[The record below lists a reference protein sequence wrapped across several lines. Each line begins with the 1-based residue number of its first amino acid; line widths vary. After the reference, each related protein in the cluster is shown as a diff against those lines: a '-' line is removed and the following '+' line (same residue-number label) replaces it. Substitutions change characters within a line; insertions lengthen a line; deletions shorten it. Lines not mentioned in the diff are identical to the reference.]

1 MGVKLLSKF
10 LKQECNDIVKHIHL
24 SELYGKKI
32 CIDTSIYIY
41 RYKSCESMIEN
52 FYLMC
57 SIFKHYNIVPI
68 FVFDGLPPKEK
79 QKELEQR
86 RKNRYNAWV
95 QYEEMME
102 KYGNNI
108 PVTEMEKLN
117 KIKRSL
123 VKIRKNDISNLKQLF
138 DSYGI
143 QYMTAHGEAD
153 KLCAALVIKKKVD
166 AVLTEDMDLF
176 AYNCPYILRYF
187 SLANHKCLYYD
198 LNKILQKLNL
208 TKNEFQHICVL
219 SGNDY
224 YSSNKNIFYYIKLF
238 RKYKKKKIVDI
249 NFVDWLVS
257 QNILTDDDNYRVNQ
271 IIELYR
277 DINSEIKKYPYKS
290 LSYKTVDEESLKNIL
305 KKERFV
311 F

>member
-1 MGVKLLSKF
+1 MGVKLLSKL
-10 LKQECNDIVKHIHL
+10 LKQECKNVVRHIHL

-41 RYKSCESMIEN
+41 RYKTTDTMIEN

-57 SIFKHYNIVPI
+57 SIFKYYNIVPI
-68 FVFDGLPPKEK
+68 FVFDGIPPKEK
-79 QKELEQR
+79 QEELEQR
-86 RKNRYNAWV
+86 RRNRYNAWV
-95 QYEEMME
+95 QYEEMIE
-102 KYGNNI
+102 KYGKNV
-108 PVTEMEKLN
+108 PSTEVEKLN

-123 VKIRKNDISNLKQLF
+123 IKIKNNDIIILKQLF

-143 QYMTAHGEAD
+143 QYINAVGEAD
-153 KLCAALVIKKKVD
+153 KLCAALVIKKKVH

-198 LNKILQKLNL
+198 LSEIHKRLNISRNDFQKL
-208 TKNEFQHICVL
+208 CVL

-224 YSSNKNIFYYIKLF
+224 YSSNKNIFYYMKL
-238 RKYKKKKIVDI
+238 YKKYSKKNIKIDFI
-249 NFVDWLVS
+249 DWLLEKDELDS
-257 QNILTDDDNYRVNQ
+257 EQIENIKHILNLYNDITD
-271 IIELYR
+271 
-277 DINSEIKKYPYKS
+277 EIKNYPYKAIT
-290 LSYKTVDEESLKNIL
+290 YKNIDIEDLKNVL